1 LLLVERP
8 DDARAVAR
16 ERARRATR
24 GPANVAAVL
33 DLATLADLAQIVGG
47 IAILAGGV
55 FAVVQL
61 REFREQRREAV
72 AAELVR
78 TFSEPEHANAVNL
91 IQELP
96 DGAPAELLRAKGR
109 EYERAAT
116 MIAVT
121 YETIGL
127 LVFRGMAS
135 FSMVRELT
143 GGLTVVMWRKLGPWV
158 AAVREEQRHRS
169 FAEWFQWL
177 AQQLDRVG
185 AEKEAYPAYEEH
197 RAWRPRRRS

>member
-1 LLLVERP
+1 
-8 DDARAVAR
+8 
-16 ERARRATR
+16 
-24 GPANVAAVL
+24 VL
-33 DLATLADLAQIVGG
+33 DLTTLANLAEI
-47 IAILAGGV
+47 AGGV
-55 FAVVQL
+55 AIISGGIFAVVQL
-61 REFREQRREAV
+61 REFREQRRQAV

-96 DGAPAELLRAKGR
+96 DDAPAELLRGKGR

-116 MIAVT
+116 MLAVT

-127 LVFRGMAS
+127 LVFREMAS
-135 FSMVRELT
+135 FSMVRELS

-158 AAVREEQRHRS
+158 AAVRREQNHRS

-177 AQQLDRVG
+177 AEQLARVG
-185 AEKEAYPAYEEH
+185 AEKEAHPAYEQH
-197 RAWRPRRRS
+197 RDWRPRRPRD

>member
-1 LLLVERP
+1 VIDLDTLANL
-8 DDARAVAR
+8 
-16 ERARRATR
+16 
-24 GPANVAAVL
+24 ANVL
-33 DLATLADLAQIVGG
+33 GSLAIIGGG
-47 IAILAGGV
+47 I

-61 REFREQRREAV
+61 QEFREQRRQAV

-78 TFSEPEHANAVNL
+78 TFSEPAHANAVNL

-96 DGAPAELLRAKGR
+96 NGASAELLRSKGR

-135 FSMVRELT
+135 FSMVYELT

-158 AAVREEQRHRS
+158 ETVRQEQDHRS

-177 AQQLDRVG
+177 AEQLQREN
-185 AEKEAYPAYEEH
+185 AQKETYPAHERY
-197 RAWRPRRRS
+197 ASWRPRD